1 MGQYLQTGR
10 AREASARP
18 PVVVFAF
25 CCILTLARL
34 ASKGRTEMSTM
45 WEIRPWLAV
54 GVFPVYG
61 RNRCSLCAIQ
71 CSGVVASTNPRSY
84 VEQRLVSPVSFR
96 GHQLHQKLGLRMFR
110 SFRVLGWSVPFD
122 DLPLPADLE
131 RRGRARTSPLC
142 RLFVA
147 PQCAVESTSK
157 ARPGAACPTS
167 SVCSFHPWA
176 PEK

>member
-1 MGQYLQTGR
+1 
-10 AREASARP
+10 
-18 PVVVFAF
+18 
-25 CCILTLARL
+25 
-34 ASKGRTEMSTM
+34 M